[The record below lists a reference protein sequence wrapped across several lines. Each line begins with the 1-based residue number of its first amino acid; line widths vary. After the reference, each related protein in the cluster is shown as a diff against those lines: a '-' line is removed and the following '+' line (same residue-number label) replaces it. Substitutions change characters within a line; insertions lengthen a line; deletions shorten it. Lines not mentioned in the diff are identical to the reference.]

1 MNANSR
7 AGSES
12 PAITTAWSSA
22 GVQPKFRALQAW
34 TRLEVLAIGAGM
46 AVLAAM
52 ILPRLTRTKQGSE
65 GLECRN
71 NLKNVGLAHQ
81 VFAFDNARHFPM
93 SLPVAEGGSRDWL
106 VQDVPQLWRHFLVL
120 SNELSTPRILHCPQD
135 PQRQRAARFTVA
147 PQAPTEP
154 IFNGDSFLSYF
165 LALEAQPGDPVSVL
179 SGDRNV
185 SLLRFGLGSGRNRLP
200 AQAQPGFTP
209 ELHQGFGNWV
219 FGDHH
224 VERAILR
231 KGQIG
236 SNPTGPVLSSG
247 TSVWILP

>member
-7 AGSES
+7 EGRKS
-12 PAITTAWSSA
+12 PARLAS
-22 GVQPKFRALQAW
+22 RALQAW
-34 TRLEVLAIGAGM
+34 TRWEVMAVGAGV
-46 AVLAAM
+46 AVLAAL
-52 ILPRLTRTKQGSE
+52 ILPQLARTKTGIE
-65 GLECRN
+65 GVACRN

-81 VFAFDNARHFPM
+81 IFALGHGEQFPM
-93 SLPVAEGGSRDWL
+93 SLPIAEGGSRDWL

-154 IFNGDSFLSYF
+154 IFAGDSFLSYF
-165 LALEAQPGDPVSVL
+165 LSLEVQPDDPTSVL

-185 SLLRFGLGSGRNRLP
+185 SLLGFGLGSGRNQLP
-200 AQAQPGFTP
+200 AQAQPGFSP

-224 VERAILR
+224 VERVVLP
-231 KGQIG
+231 KGQSG

-247 TSVWILP
+247 THVWILP